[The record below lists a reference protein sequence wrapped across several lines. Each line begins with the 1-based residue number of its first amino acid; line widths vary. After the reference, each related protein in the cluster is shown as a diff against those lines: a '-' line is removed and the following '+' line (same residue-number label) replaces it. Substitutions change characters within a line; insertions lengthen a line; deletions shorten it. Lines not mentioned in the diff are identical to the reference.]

1 MKLFLSREKFHN
13 VLEEMFWGE
22 EECRDME
29 EVWETREFQ
38 ERAIRKNDWFFL
50 PSRVNKNKNLGGAG

>member
-1 MKLFLSREKFHN
+1 
-13 VLEEMFWGE
+13 
-22 EECRDME
+22 ME